1 MTEPQQNLIR
11 TSRFPAVVSGRVEP
25 DLRSLN
31 LEDKRR
37 LRVLSARALSIVRNR
52 EVQNFETVMTFLDA
66 THRLLPGLVPAI
78 KHMKIQFGL
87 KTMVG
92 RQEGWS

>member
-1 MTEPQQNLIR
+1 ARRPLV
-11 TSRFPAVVSGRVEP
+11 ASGAATGRW
-25 DLRSLN
+25 
-31 LEDKRR
+31 RR
-37 LRVLSARALSIVRNR
+37 PALSIVRNR
-52 EVQNFETVMTFLDA
+52 DVQNFETVMAFLDA

-92 RQEGWS
+92 RQEGWF